1 MKENVSYTHHLKF
14 SSSYIQK
21 KQVKS
26 NILFN
31 PIYPKYDHLSIY
43 LTLQSC

>member
-21 KQVKS
+21 ETGK
-26 NILFN
+26 ILTF
-31 PIYPKYDHLSIY
+31 Y
-43 LTLQSC
+43 LTQYIQNMII